1 MEKVHGVL
9 VIARN
14 ILIFGADNN
23 SLSHTNNQKRN
34 FLVLGEVPIDGIN
47 GTTGAAKESINFSKR
62 RTKFT

>member
-14 ILIFGADNN
+14 VVIFGADNS
-23 SLSHTNNQKRN
+23 SLSHANNQKRN

-47 GTTGAAKESINFSKR
+47 GTTGAAK
-62 RTKFT
+62 

>member
-14 ILIFGADNN
+14 VVIFGADNG
-23 SLSHTNNQKRN
+23 SSSHTNNQKRN

-47 GTTGAAKESINFSKR
+47 GTTGAAKKSINFSKGK
-62 RTKFT
+62 TKFT

>member
-14 ILIFGADNN
+14 ILIFGVDNS

-47 GTTGAAKESINFSKR
+47 GTTGAAK
-62 RTKFT
+62 